1 MAGHTVADAQ
11 AGGQRKEAGVMEA
24 GASEIGE
31 ERWAIGV
38 GSLGGEVE
46 MRQEIPRVLQFVG

>member
-1 MAGHTVADAQ
+1 MLTDAQ
-11 AGGQRKEAGVMEA
+11 AGVQRKEAGAMEA

-46 MRQEIPRVLQFVG
+46 MRQEMPRGLQLVG